1 MIFFVITCIYTR
13 IFTNCMCVVYTCI
26 SLLNL
31 YVVFNIATY
40 VVHDANFKHFID
52 RDTRNQKTDYKDW
65 IKSIY

>member
-1 MIFFVITCIYTR
+1 
-13 IFTNCMCVVYTCI
+13 MCVVYTCI
-26 SLLNL
+26 SLLSL